1 MKLLADESIDLPIVE
16 SLRRDG
22 HFVLYI
28 AEMEPGI
35 QDNEVL
41 KQANKEK
48 AILLTADKDFG
59 ELIYRQGLLSHGIIL
74 VRLKGLSPKLKGEIV
89 SKAIQTHALKL
100 RKIFAV
106 ITPSTIRIRK

>member
-16 SLRRDG
+16 NLRRDG
-22 HFVLYI
+22 HFVLYV
-28 AEMEPGI
+28 AEMAPGI

-59 ELIYRQGLLSHGIIL
+59 ELIYRQGLFSQGIIL

-89 SKAIQTHALKL
+89 SRVIQKHASEL
-100 RKIFAV
+100 RKVFVV
-106 ITPSTIRIRK
+106 ITPSIIRIRK